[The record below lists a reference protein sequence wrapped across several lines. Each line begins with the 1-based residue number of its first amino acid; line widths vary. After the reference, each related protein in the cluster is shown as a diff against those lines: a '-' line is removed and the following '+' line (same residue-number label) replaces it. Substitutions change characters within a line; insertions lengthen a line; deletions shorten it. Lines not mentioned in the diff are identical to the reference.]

1 MAFVAAVAPRVDPSG
16 LDRPLELCHGR
27 RSTRGMSE
35 SASLPAE
42 LPRLPRSAVAAIVAT
57 AAAGRSRHRHSR
69 GNYRCRIAMR
79 QSMGQERELDPRMAA
94 LKAQQEE
101 MRKRVAKKKA
111 QKKKAAGDGR
121 PAEPPLPWRLASH
134 PSAPG
139 QWYYHNEETGE
150 TRWEAPEAEAPEA
163 DVAAAW
169 RRVEHASQPG
179 QFYYYNEATGETTW
193 DAPAGFED
201 VVDEEDKQKEESVVK
216 EESKKEDEVVKDALK
231 EEDEKQKEEK
241 DLKDVLEEEK
251 QKEEEVVKDVVEEEK
266 QKEEEV
272 VKDVLE
278 EKQKEEEV
286 VKDVVEEEKQKEE
299 EVVKAVVVKPG
310 KNAGAAARLLRGE
323 SPIAPVEEE
332 PLPAAD
338 MAIAMK
344 PVDEEALKQ
353 QSEDSEE
360 RLKILM
366 DVAAKRRAMLQ
377 ERRKVM
383 KGLLKKTA
391 SGLTKDDLV
400 INKRGKIV
408 SKKKSEQGK
417 KRYANF
423 LAVWVQAVK
432 DARSK
437 LNVKGFAAIGG
448 RTQEGQELY
457 ETAKDLYE
465 KTKSSA

>member
-1 MAFVAAVAPRVDPSG
+1 MAFVAAVAPRADPSG

-42 LPRLPRSAVAAIVAT
+42 LPRLPRSVVAAIVAA

-201 VVDEEDKQKEESVVK
+201 VVDEEDKQKEESVAK

-241 DLKDVLEEEK
+241 DLKDVL
-251 QKEEEVVKDVVEEEK
+251 
-266 QKEEEV
+266 
-272 VKDVLE
+272 
-278 EKQKEEEV
+278 
-286 VKDVVEEEKQKEE
+286 EEEKQKEE

-353 QSEDSEE
+353 QSEESEE